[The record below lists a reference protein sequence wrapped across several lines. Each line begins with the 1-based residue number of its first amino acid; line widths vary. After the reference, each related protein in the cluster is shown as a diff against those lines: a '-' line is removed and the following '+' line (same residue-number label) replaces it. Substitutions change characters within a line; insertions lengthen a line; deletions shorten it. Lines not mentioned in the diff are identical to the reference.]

1 MKYAL
6 IKDTLK
12 IVSIKEVEIDS
23 VNFIINITSTKDEV
37 YTEQYTTSDEVLE
50 RLIEINREF
59 NYRNITDWWNSFVQ

>member
-12 IVSIKEVEIDS
+12 IISIKEVEIDS
-23 VNFIINITSTKDEV
+23 VSFIINITSTKDEI
-37 YTEQYTTSDEVLE
+37 YTEQYITSDEVLE

-59 NYRNITDWWNSFVQ
+59 NYRTITDWWNSFE

>member
-12 IVSIKEVEIDS
+12 IISIKEVEIDG
-23 VNFIINITSTKDEV
+23 VNFIINITSTKDEI
-37 YTEQYTTSDEVLE
+37 YTEQYITSDEVLE

-59 NYRNITDWWNSFVQ
+59 NYRTITDWWNSFE

>member
-37 YTEQYTTSDEVLE
+37 YTEQYTASNEVLE

-59 NYRNITDWWNSFVQ
+59 NYRTITDWWNSFE

>member
-23 VNFIINITSTKDEV
+23 VNFIINITSTKDEI
-37 YTEQYTTSDEVLE
+37 YTEQYITSDEVLE

-59 NYRNITDWWNSFVQ
+59 NYRTITDWWNSFE